1 MIKSIYLN
9 NEEKPV
15 EIDTSMGWF
24 LVYRETF
31 GRDILPDILPIIEAA
46 SLAAIDILDEADGK
60 TPSVK
65 TIIEAFRNGALIDA
79 LAVAS
84 SLEITTLLQIV
95 WAMQKNADRMT
106 PGFNEWAK
114 GIEYF
119 PVDELAPVLFFSM
132 VDSMVSLKN
141 ARRLKKRIEEAR
153 SGKAEEAAKNTS
165 TSIKSSS
172 EQ

>member
-15 EIDTSMGWF
+15 EISTSMGWL

-46 SLAAIDILDEADGK
+46 SLAAIDILDEAEGE
-60 TPSVK
+60 TPSLK

-79 LAVAS
+79 LAVAAG
-84 SLEITTLLQIV
+84 LEITTLLQIV
-95 WAMQKNADRMT
+95 WAMRRTADRRT
-106 PGFNEWAK
+106 PGFEEWAE
-114 GIEYF
+114 GIENF
-119 PVDELAPVLFFSM
+119 PVDEIAPALFFAI
-132 VDSMVSLKN
+132 VDSMVSGKN
-141 ARRLKKRIEEAR
+141 AKRLKKRIQETQHEE
-153 SGKAEEAAKNTS
+153 EDEAAKNTS
-165 TSIKSSS
+165 TSTKSSS